1 MTFTTAAATEMM
13 DRVAAVVGKEASK
26 ELMISMFHSF
36 CLQLCRSHAEKYE
49 CDAVQAFAAS
59 FSAREGHCGW
69 VGYHQSCCSAKVVR
83 MDNDFGE
90 KTVVMECRNEEAQ
103 CTFVVD
109 EILEMASV
117 ASDIKPVFANFAI
130 LYRQQ
135 VTGKIFQSAFRS
147 RKIPFNMHGV
157 AVYCKKVVKDVIA
170 LLWTSLGRSGTVFER
185 RVFKALY
192 RGDKTEKRK
201 AVKYVAKNEICSF
214 LEAAEIIFTAKV
226 SGAFSII
233 DAWPRPCWT
242 IFWMIFPRKLRSRAI
257 PENGRRAKL
266 AEARAKAEA
275 EERQRQLREQA
286 EAEANKALEE
296 AKDAAALANELEE
309 EGKELAKQEAQA
321 VANPQKAKDKAKAAA
336 ASLEVL
342 GAKMKDIGASISET
356 SQNGLGGFFKRGTV
370 AAEKEEESQEE
381 EEEVKAK
388 FGLGNLFKRS
398 KATVS
403 LHRKQ
408 RKFLLPKRRP
418 QVTIATTASDE
429 DEGSERDEQG
439 PKLERK
445 EEKLLAAMTQSGVRG
460 IERARL
466 WRDGGGVC
474 ALKNQPWPLSRL
486 RRFKISLVVAAAA
499 TGEEVLIDALVGV
512 GGRRRSASQEQLK
525 HQQHQQVQEYAALLQ
540 SCVDGGNLL
549 HRSIVAKDLEQ
560 HVSLWNC
567 LVNIKWIESLIR
579 EKEAGMEEAGVRE
592 EPTSTTTTTQGHSVG
607 AAVHFQRMLLQGLM
621 HNEDFWP
628 CVGIRFHTPC
638 WGRIG
643 ALVAA
648 GICCGGLPGDA
659 DIMEQDL
666 NVRRNFFVANGD
678 GLLKG
683 VVDNAA
689 ENS

>member
-1 MTFTTAAATEMM
+1 MPTYLRKLNVSRRDAALLLIVAGPRSGKTSTMVARILTLLNEGVDSKNNDLHNSCCNGDDGPRRCCGGGGVQGTYDLDVSFLLFATLSLSCGECTATSFFHTALAECHNTWAYVLVDEFQDTSVMQYKLLRLLSLHG
-13 DRVAAVVGKEASK
+13 RVTVVGSDITSFNGGFSTFRNDVPNYKEVRP
-26 ELMISMFHSF
+26 
-36 CLQLCRSHAEKYE
+36 QQNYRSTGCIVEA
-49 CDAVQAFAAS
+49 
-59 FSAREGHCGW
+59 
-69 VGYHQSCCSAKVVR
+69 
-83 MDNDFGE
+83 
-90 KTVVMECRNEEAQ
+90 TVVMECRNEEAQ

-109 EILEMASV
+109 EILEM
-117 ASDIKPVFANFAI
+117 PVTSSRCLQTL
-130 LYRQQ
+130 LYS
-135 VTGKIFQSAFRS
+135 TGNS

-226 SGAFSII
+226 SGANLAKAVKIRFY
-233 DAWPRPCWT
+233 DELHFEPGT
-242 IFWMIFPRKLRSRAI
+242 IFVEPSDRCIEYAI
-257 PENGRRAKL
+257 SENGRRAKL

-403 LHRKQ
+403 SAETPSQAK
-408 RKFLLPKRRP
+408 KVPSTKTKTP
-418 QVTIATTASDE
+418 I
-429 DEGSERDEQG
+429 
-439 PKLERK
+439 
-445 EEKLLAAMTQSGVRG
+445 
-460 IERARL
+460 
-466 WRDGGGVC
+466 
-474 ALKNQPWPLSRL
+474 
-486 RRFKISLVVAAAA
+486 AAAA

-567 LVNIKWIESLIR
+567 LVNMPHAQRGFLAVCGDKIPHTMLGKNL
-579 EKEAGMEEAGVRE
+579 
-592 EPTSTTTTTQGHSVG
+592 GHWLQRG
-607 AAVHFQRMLLQGLM
+607 FAAVVCQIQNDHMVPGFPIP
-621 HNEDFWP
+621 DA
-628 CVGIRFHTPC
+628 TPMP
-638 WGRIG
+638 
-643 ALVAA
+643 LV
-648 GICCGGLPGDA
+648 
-659 DIMEQDL
+659 
-666 NVRRNFFVANGD
+666 VSRNFFVANGD
-678 GLLKG
+678 GLPKG